1 MFLIV
6 ACHAAAQGA
15 ETIGRLNQIVTPFLF
30 FPFWFVL
37 LLASVNW
44 DWERLQP
51 AFFQND
57 LKTIVQY
64 YPLLGYPYME
74 TIALSMLFP
83 LVKQGAGRPF
93 LLGLL
98 TASASFSMTIL
109 MVIGLLGVERA
120 SQLTFPVYTVVQEVS
135 IGDIIVNIHSI
146 ISVIL
151 LILIYIKLLVLV
163 YGASETLRQVFRP
176 KTGWPLF
183 LGLIILLSAV
193 AQTIYENPIQ
203 NGEYIERYIF
213 VYNGFFALL
222 IPFLLLVTTWVKRA
236 FGHRLQRRKN

>member
-1 MFLIV
+1 
-6 ACHAAAQGA
+6 
-15 ETIGRLNQIVTPFLF
+15 
-30 FPFWFVL
+30 
-37 LLASVNW
+37 
-44 DWERLQP
+44 
-51 AFFQND
+51 
-57 LKTIVQY
+57 
-64 YPLLGYPYME
+64 
-74 TIALSMLFP
+74 
-83 LVKQGAGRPF
+83 
-93 LLGLL
+93 
-98 TASASFSMTIL
+98 MTIL